1 MIKRAIRRLSLRGL
15 TIAVLALF
23 LIATVATGISILAA
37 NRVTVAR
44 AVDRR
49 IEAIADLVLERDA
62 GETRL
67 PTPLLLARIATLSGQ
82 RDTGDIG
89 LLLLGADG
97 RRLGGNIAPRST
109 LPMGRSDLRQ
119 RDGIIGLSHGRALVR
134 DAGEGRRLAVVAET
148 EPFDS
153 HRAMR
158 TRIYLTG
165 FGSIIL
171 IVVGG
176 VIAFSMLVG
185 RRIADQRATV
195 EAIIAGNI
203 RHRVPVTGSGDEFD
217 RQAAAFN
224 RMLDRIAELMD
235 AMRSQSND
243 IAHDLRTPL
252 SRLRGQL
259 ARMVE
264 DARDPA
270 QAERAGAALAQCDAL
285 LAMFAALLRIAEIE
299 AGHRQAGFAPF
310 DLSALVRDTG
320 AMMIPVAEDAGH
332 SLSIAVHAALPD
344 FVGDRQLLT
353 QALVNLIGNA
363 IKYGA
368 AGGTIR
374 VSLDA
379 GEEGVTLSI
388 ADNGPG
394 IAPEDRAHAL
404 RRFGRLDTAR
414 GAAGGH
420 GLGLPLVEAIA
431 RLHRGRLEL
440 GDAAPGLVVSLILPG
455 R

>member
-1 MIKRAIRRLSLRGL
+1 MIEGAIRRLSLRGL

-23 LIATVATGISILAA
+23 LIATIATGIAILAA

-49 IEAIADLVLERDA
+49 IAVVADLVLERDA

-97 RRLGGNIAPRST
+97 RRLGGNIAPRFA

-153 HRAMR
+153 HRMTR
-158 TRIYLTG
+158 TRIYLIG

-176 VIAFSMLVG
+176 LIVFSMLVG

-224 RMLDRIAELMD
+224 HMLDRIAALME
-235 AMRSQSND
+235 AMRGQSND

-270 QAERAGAALAQCDAL
+270 QTERASAALAQCDAL

-299 AGHRQAGFAPF
+299 AGHRKAGFAPF
-310 DLSALVRDTG
+310 DLSILVRDIAT
-320 AMMIPVAEDAGH
+320 MMIPVAEDAGH
-332 SLSIAVHAALPD
+332 RLDVAIDAAAPD
-344 FVGDRQLLT
+344 FVGDQQLLT

-363 IKYGA
+363 IKYG
-368 AGGTIR
+368 GDTIT
-374 VSLDA
+374 VSLDV
-379 GEEGVTLSI
+379 GERGLTLSV

-394 IAPEDRAHAL
+394 IATEDHARAL

-414 GAAGGH
+414 EAAGGH

-431 RLHRGRLEL
+431 RLHRGRLTL
-440 GDAAPGLVVSLILPG
+440 GDAAPGLVASLVLPG

>member
-1 MIKRAIRRLSLRGL
+1 MIGAAIRRLSLRGL
-15 TIAVLALF
+15 TVGVLALF
-23 LIATVATGISILAA
+23 LIATVATGISILTA
-37 NRVTVAR
+37 NRVTVTR

-49 IEAIADLVLERDA
+49 IAVVADLVLERDA

-67 PTPLLLARIATLSGQ
+67 PTPLLLARIAALSGQ

-89 LLLLGADG
+89 LLLLGADEQ
-97 RRLGGNIAPRST
+97 RLGGNIAPRFA
-109 LPMGRSDLRQ
+109 LPMGWSDLRR

-153 HRAMR
+153 YRAAR
-158 TRIYLTG
+158 TRIYLIG

-171 IVVGG
+171 IVIGG
-176 VIAFSMLVG
+176 VVAFSMLVG
-185 RRIADQRATV
+185 RRIGDQRATV
-195 EAIIAGNI
+195 EAIIAGDI
-203 RHRVPVTGSGDEFD
+203 RHRVPVSGSDDEFD

-224 RMLDRIAELMD
+224 RMLDRIAELME
-235 AMRSQSND
+235 AMRGQSND

-259 ARMVE
+259 AHMVA
-264 DARDPA
+264 DARDPV
-270 QAERAGAALAQCDAL
+270 QAERASAALAQCDAL

-299 AGHRQAGFAPF
+299 TGQRQAGFARF
-310 DLSALVRDTG
+310 NLSTLVRDT
-320 AMMIPVAEDAGH
+320 ATMMIPVAEDARRRLGVDVN
-332 SLSIAVHAALPD
+332 IAVPD
-344 FVGDRQLLT
+344 FTGDRQLLT

-363 IKYGA
+363 IKYG
-368 AGGTIR
+368 GDTIT

-379 GEEGVTLSI
+379 TEEGVSLHVV
-388 ADNGPG
+388 DNGPG
-394 IAPEDRAHAL
+394 IAPEDRSQAL

-414 GAAGGH
+414 EAAGGH

-431 RLHRGRLEL
+431 RLHRGRLTL
-440 GDAAPGLVVSLILPG
+440 GDAAPGLVVSLILP
-455 R
+455 RR